1 MNQKPEA
8 LIKERR
14 DELVL
19 KVRYM
24 IQGYI
29 SNKKD
34 LSTGMK
40 TVDALERLGVGYH
53 FEEEIGGF
61 MDVLNGTPVGGSDL
75 AGVALRFRLL
85 RQHRYNIPCGIC
97 TALLANTYIYSCS
110 SRC

>member
-19 KVRYM
+19 KVRYT

-29 SNKKD
+29 SKKKD
-34 LSTGMK
+34 LSNGMK

-61 MDVLNGTPVGGSDL
+61 MDVLNGTPVGDSDL

-85 RQHRYNIPCGIC
+85 RQHRYSIPCGSYTDCIISKHIHIF
-97 TALLANTYIYSCS
+97 L
-110 SRC
+110 